1 MTEDKLSAYQ
11 TLYKCLETVA
21 LLIAPFSPFYA
32 DKLYRDLTLAT
43 TGEEKSVHLAFFP
56 KADDV
61 IDKHLEEEM
70 KFAQD
75 ITSMV
80 LALRRKANL
89 KVRQPLMAIMI
100 PVIDNEQK
108 ETIDAMSQLIMGEVN
123 VKEIRYVRSE
133 DGILVKKVK
142 PDFKKLGP
150 KCGKAMKQVAATISA
165 LSQAEILEFEK
176 NGSYTV
182 NVDGNDIAI
191 DATDVEIFSQDIP
204 GWLVANEG
212 SLTVALDITLTEEL
226 KAEGIAREI
235 VNRIQNIRKDLNFD
249 ITDRIDVIISHNENT
264 DKAIE
269 QYQDYIAKQVL
280 ANSVTIGD
288 IKEEDQIKL
297 TKMEEYG
304 DISVSIKI
312 SK

>member
-43 TGEEKSVHLAFFP
+43 TGEEKSVHLALFP
-56 KADDV
+56 KADNV

-108 ETIDAMSQLIMGEVN
+108 GNNRCYEPIDYG
-123 VKEIRYVRSE
+123 RS
-133 DGILVKKVK
+133 
-142 PDFKKLGP
+142 
-150 KCGKAMKQVAATISA
+150 
-165 LSQAEILEFEK
+165 
-176 NGSYTV
+176 
-182 NVDGNDIAI
+182 
-191 DATDVEIFSQDIP
+191 
-204 GWLVANEG
+204 
-212 SLTVALDITLTEEL
+212 
-226 KAEGIAREI
+226 
-235 VNRIQNIRKDLNFD
+235 
-249 ITDRIDVIISHNENT
+249 
-264 DKAIE
+264 
-269 QYQDYIAKQVL
+269 
-280 ANSVTIGD
+280 
-288 IKEEDQIKL
+288 
-297 TKMEEYG
+297 
-304 DISVSIKI
+304 
-312 SK
+312 